1 MIEARACEI
10 ATGELEIAHQNTR
23 RKSHLTS
30 KGSRRCLRF
39 PIPFGGDLRYII
51 FCVRS
56 FLQFIYNSTSGYL
69 LPEDAKDLYSA

>member
-1 MIEARACEI
+1 MIEARACKI
-10 ATGELEIAHQNTR
+10 ATGKLDIAYQNTR
-23 RKSHLTS
+23 RKSHLTP

-39 PIPFGGDLRYII
+39 PITSGGDLRYII

-56 FLQFIYNSTSGYL
+56 FLQFISDYTSGYL